1 MFRRS
6 GRRFADK
13 NMRRSKDRAGH
24 VSRLALA
31 AAFAGGVA
39 AAAAGWLAWTR
50 AAPVPPERSAAEL
63 MDVVMWGRE
72 PIGGPFALVDHTG
85 APRTD
90 QDFRGKLLLIYFGF
104 TYCSDACPIDLQS
117 IATALDRLGPLAERV
132 QPLFVTVEPERD
144 TPAQLKSYVA
154 QFHPRLIGLTGDP
167 REVRKVLRDYKVYA
181 AKAAPARRDD
191 PNIDHSSLVYLIDA
205 AGKYVGYFPPGTA
218 AERMVEVIRQQ
229 LAVVVQR

>member
-1 MFRRS
+1 
-6 GRRFADK
+6 
-13 NMRRSKDRAGH
+13 
-24 VSRLALA
+24 LA

-39 AAAAGWLAWTR
+39 AAAAGWLMWPR
-50 AAPVPPERSAAEL
+50 EPREAPEPPQRRAAEL

-90 QDFRGKLLLIYFGF
+90 ADFRGKLLLIYFGF

-117 IATALDRLGPLAERV
+117 IATALDRLGPQAELV
-132 QPLFVTVEPERD
+132 QPLFITVEPDRD
-144 TPAQLKSYVA
+144 TPDQLKAYVA

-167 REVRKVLRDYKVYA
+167 REVRKVLRAYKVYA
-181 AKAAPARRDD
+181 AKTVQAPAQRDD
-191 PNIDHSSLVYLIDA
+191 PNVDHSSLVYLVDA
-205 AGKYVGYFPPGTA
+205 AGKYVGYLPPGTPA
-218 AERMVEVIRQQ
+218 DRMVEVVRQQ